1 MFIHRFE
8 VQGFKNFVEPVVL
21 DELGEINVIHG
32 DNNVGKSNLLEA
44 MHLFFQLLSE
54 EMTQGTTLF
63 GKDVLIFEM
72 TKLASTSHVAAQI
85 FNAYKQAPIHLS
97 AVIAIPLE
105 RLKETLGASIEFN
118 EAITIGLTLT
128 RIENLLR
135 LDCRRF
141 DIRTARGERV
151 EVGASG
157 RASIARLITRYFLA
171 QSNEFRPTF
180 ALIEET
186 RAVKGGDRGGFLVEP
201 IKLRLY
207 DAKTSLDPLRFQ
219 RWQLFADLLRTV
231 APNLGEGAFDIF
243 YDRKEGRTLLIYATR
258 GVRLDAAL
266 FGSGV
271 QQIATQLALLLTS
284 DAQVVAVEEPECN
297 LRYALQVRLRDIY
310 RQLVAHPF
318 GPRQLFITS
327 HSPAFETGDHF
338 YAMTLE
344 DGIPRLARRPVA
356 EAPAFTGL
364 DNLPVPPSGEG
375 RRSYVTS
382 DGLVEVPPFVLD
394 ALGLPQGG
402 GVFFAVRKDDGHV
415 EMLSHRQ
422 FLELGG
428 YPTRDDDTDD

>member
-1 MFIHRFE
+1 MFIRRFE
-8 VQGFKNFVEPVVL
+8 VQGFKNLIEPVVL

-44 MHLFFQLLSE
+44 MHLFFQLLGE

-63 GKDVLIFEM
+63 KQGSVTFDPGKL
-72 TKLASTSHVAAQI
+72 TSTSHSAAQVFNI
-85 FNAYKQAPIHLS
+85 FAPQPIHLT
-97 AVIAIPLE
+97 AVVSLPSEALE
-105 RLKETLGASIEFN
+105 ALIGVPASIRDTF
-118 EAITIGLTLT
+118 TIGLTLT
-128 RIENLLR
+128 REVDRLR
-135 LDCRRF
+135 LLF
-141 DIRTARGERV
+141 KPFEIRTTHGLRV
-151 EVGASG
+151 EAGPEGPA
-157 RASIARLITRYFLA
+157 AIARLLNRHFLP
-171 QSNEFRPTF
+171 QSDEFRPTF
-180 ALIEET
+180 SLIEET
-186 RAVKGGDRGGFLVEP
+186 RAIKGSDLGGFLAEP

-207 DAKTSLDPLRFQ
+207 DAKNSLDPLRFQ
-219 RWQLFADLLRTV
+219 RWQLFADLLRAA
-231 APNLGEGAFDIF
+231 APNIGEGAFDIL
-243 YDRKEGRTLLIYATR
+243 YDRTGTRTLLIYATR

-310 RQLVAHPF
+310 RQLVAHPY

-344 DGIPRLARRPVA
+344 DGIPRIARRPVA

-364 DNLPVPPSGEG
+364 DNLPVPPSGKG

-402 GVFFAVRKDDGHV
+402 GVFFAVRKEDGYV

-428 YPTRDDDTDD
+428 YPTGDDTDD